1 MTPKRGKKV
10 RKSTA
15 RTQIDGKSHFQ
26 KKIRLRRSPWSLTV
40 QNGESR
46 VDADPTEPPTNVAAT
61 LPHRRYNRTP
71 SQEHFFFA
79 HKPFKLTRE

>member
-1 MTPKRGKKV
+1 MPMLHSALQNPNGKV
-10 RKSTA
+10 
-15 RTQIDGKSHFQ
+15 
-26 KKIRLRRSPWSLTV
+26 WSLTV

-71 SQEHFFFA
+71 SQEHFCFA
-79 HKPFKLTRE
+79 HKPLKLTRE